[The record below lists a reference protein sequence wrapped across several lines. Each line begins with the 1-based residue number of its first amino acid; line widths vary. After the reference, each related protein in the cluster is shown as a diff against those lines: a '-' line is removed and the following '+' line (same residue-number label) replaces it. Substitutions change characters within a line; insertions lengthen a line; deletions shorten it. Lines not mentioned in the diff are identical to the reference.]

1 MDDKDVKRP
10 YLERNHEAK
19 GPHVPKGLMG
29 LIVLLMGLMGC
40 SGEETGEV
48 SQPETG
54 TAIVFAAEQQKEQA
68 VTRAGTPLKN
78 YVQQFKVYGFKN
90 MSGDDT
96 NGYSDLQQVF
106 PGYTVKWQDNS
117 AATSTTNSS
126 GWEYLNQ
133 QALGQTEQ
141 TIKYWDWSAAAYR
154 FFAVTDLKVSGEFV
168 GDDGAYEVTY
178 RVDAEEDD
186 VPYYSHLWFSTGQL
200 PTYSDKQFGRPVQ
213 LVFIKPLSIV
223 RFMFTFENPDD
234 KLYTELTEKDFRPT
248 LGGTIKRSGKVHV
261 TYPLTGTA
269 ADAKETFRSDAE
281 SSGLVAFTQDYYES
295 DDAYI
300 NVTEKPSTTY
310 AVLPVTDQ
318 GNYTLSLYVN
328 GEPQECEVPAI
339 YMNWLPGYTYTY
351 IFKIH
356 VNKGVSID
364 IVQSAFTEWVDNT
377 ADHTVFNW

>member
-1 MDDKDVKRP
+1 M
-10 YLERNHEAK
+10 
-19 GPHVPKGLMG
+19 
-29 LIVLLMGLMGC
+29 
-40 SGEETGEV
+40 
-48 SQPETG
+48 
-54 TAIVFAAEQQKEQA
+54 
-68 VTRAGTPLKN
+68 
-78 YVQQFKVYGFKN
+78 
-90 MSGDDT
+90 
-96 NGYSDLQQVF
+96 
-106 PGYTVKWQDNS
+106 
-117 AATSTTNSS
+117 
-126 GWEYLNQ
+126 
-133 QALGQTEQ
+133 
-141 TIKYWDWSAAAYR
+141 
-154 FFAVTDLKVSGEFV
+154 
-168 GDDGAYEVTY
+168 
-178 RVDAEEDD
+178 
-186 VPYYSHLWFSTGQL
+186 
-200 PTYSDKQFGRPVQ
+200 Q